1 MMKKLTILFAVVCW
15 SAAAIAQMANAE
27 MMNPP
32 KVLVIIREVVKP
44 GKSAAHEQWEAG
56 WPRAFAKAEWG
67 VHYIAAS
74 SMTGEGRVL
83 FMTGYDSL
91 AAWESDISAQEKN
104 AALAAEQRMLSE
116 KDGDYLTGS
125 RTGVFTLMPEL
136 SYQPAV
142 AVAGMRYLVIT
153 SLQLKPGHND
163 AFAEVRKMIRA
174 AHEKASLADHYL
186 VYSSSAGVPN
196 NEYLIIVPVKSLAE
210 QDQFPMVHG
219 QAYKDALGEDNQK
232 KMTEF
237 ARQSVESSETQIFAF
252 SPKMSYPSK
261 EWVNADPEF
270 WTPKPSS
277 AAKPMAK
284 TGKRAVKK

>member
-1 MMKKLTILFAVVCW
+1 MMKKLTILFAVVLW
-15 SAAAIAQMANAE
+15 SAAAFAQMSAAE

-44 GKSAAHEQWEAG
+44 GKAAAHEKWEAG
-56 WPRAFAKAEWG
+56 WPRAFSKADWG
-67 VHYIAAS
+67 VHYLAAS
-74 SMTGEGRVL
+74 AMTGESRVL
-83 FMTGYDSL
+83 FITGYDSL
-91 AAWESDISAQEKN
+91 AAWESDISAQDKN
-104 AALAAEQRMLSE
+104 AALSAEEKMLSE
-116 KDGDYLTGS
+116 KDGDYLTAT
-125 RTGVFTLMPEL
+125 RTAVFTFMPEL

-142 AVAGMRYLVIT
+142 AMGGMRYLVIT

-163 AFAEVRKMIRA
+163 RFAEVRKMVRA
-174 AHEKASLADHYL
+174 AHEKASLSDHYA

-219 QAYKDALGEDNQK
+219 QAYKDAMGEENQK

-237 ARQSVESSETQIFAF
+237 STQAVESSETQIFAF

-261 EWVNADPEF
+261 EWINADPQY
-270 WTPKPSS
+270 WMPKATP
-277 AAKPMAK
+277 AAKSMA
-284 TGKRAVKK
+284 GKRAVKK